1 MGKMPVDDWSAASVD
16 THRRQ
21 GCDAEG
27 RAVCC
32 LIVDDNERFL
42 QVARDLLRRDGIV
55 VVGVA
60 TASAEAL
67 RQAKR
72 LCPDVALVDIM
83 LGDEHGFDL
92 ANALARVPAPP
103 HVIMIST
110 YAEADFT
117 DMIAASPAIGFL
129 SKTDLSGNAI
139 RVLLTN
145 AGTDLRGGGT
155 GLGA

>member
-1 MGKMPVDDWSAASVD
+1 M
-16 THRRQ
+16 
-21 GCDAEG
+21 
-27 RAVCC
+27 AVRC

-42 QVARDLLRRDGIV
+42 QVARDLLKRDGIT

-67 RQAKR
+67 RQAER

-92 ANALARVPAPP
+92 AHALAQVPEPP

-110 YAEADFT
+110 YAEADFA
-117 DMIAASPAIGFL
+117 DMVAASPAIGFL
-129 SKTDLSGNAI
+129 SKTDLSGGAI
-139 RVLLTN
+139 LTLLTN
-145 AGTDLRGGGT
+145 ADTGLRGGGT
-155 GLGA
+155 GPGS